1 MKLFLLVTLI
11 ATSVAAQSQDLAAKF
26 GARENF
32 AGVALSPDGARISYL
47 TPMSHGGGALVVAN
61 VAGGPTKVVLSNP
74 DANFKFSWCRWAKN
88 DRIVCRIVQETM
100 ITGQLLGVSRTVS
113 VDPNGGGKV
122 VALGQMSNSRT
133 IGFSQDSGSI
143 IDWLPDDADNVLMQ
157 VDLKAEDSGGTRL
170 AQTTEGVAVM
180 KVNIRTGAQSTYQ
193 SVRSGTT
200 FWGTDGRGAVRVR
213 GEIARKN
220 NYGYL
225 GTKMALSYLP
235 KGSLN
240 WSALGSADLVSGAS
254 LEVEGFDETGDNLL
268 VLKPK
273 EGRQALFRIATDGSG
288 REELIYAHPAV
299 DIQGVRRIG
308 KYRRPVGA
316 AYETEY
322 GHIEFFDATL
332 KKRLSNI
339 GRALPGKPTVAIL
352 DESWD
357 GTKQLFFAGS
367 DVDPGRY
374 YLYDTNSKELNE
386 LAPTRPNLEG
396 VAMGSMTP
404 ISYPAADG
412 TMIPAYLTLPPG
424 QTMETARN
432 LPAILMPHGG
442 PQARDT
448 WGFDWLSQYF
458 AQLGYVVLQPNYR
471 GSTGYGESWYQQNGF
486 KSWRTAIGDINDGA
500 RWLATQKIAAPNKLA
515 ILGWSYGGYAAL
527 QGAVLDPALYRA
539 VVAIA
544 PVTDLGLLKE
554 HAREFSNF
562 LITSKFIGEGPHITE
577 GSPAQNAAAI
587 KAPVLMF
594 HGTKDLNVD
603 LSQSRAMEAALKAA
617 NKPGQLIVYDGLE
630 HSLVDSTTRTDM
642 LLRAGNFLAANIK

>member
-1 MKLFLLVTLI
+1 MKLFLLITLI
-11 ATSVAAQSQDLAAKF
+11 AASAAAQSQDLAAKF

-61 VAGGPTKVVLSNP
+61 VAGGPAKVVLSNP
-74 DANFKFSWCRWAKN
+74 DANFKFSSCRWAKN
-88 DRIVCRIVQETM
+88 DRIVCRVVQETM
-100 ITGQLLGVSRTVS
+100 ITGQLLGVSRTLS

-200 FWGTDGRGAVRVR
+200 LWGTDGRGAVRIR

-225 GTKMALSYLP
+225 GTTMALSYLP

-240 WSALGSADLVSGAS
+240 WSALGNADLVSGAS

-299 DIQGVRRIG
+299 DVQGVRRIG

-322 GHIEFFDATL
+322 GHIEFFDAAL

-339 GRALPGKPTVAIL
+339 GRALAGKPTVAIL

-527 QGAVLDPALYRA
+527 QGAVLDPDLYRA

-544 PVTDLGLLKE
+544 PVTDLALLKE

-562 LITSKFIGEGPHITE
+562 LITSKFIGDGPHVTE
-577 GSPAQNAAAI
+577 GSPAKNAAAI

-594 HGTKDLNVD
+594 HGTNDLNVD

-617 NKPGQLIVYDGLE
+617 NKSGQLIVYDGLE